1 MHEVL
6 DSQGGAFYHPPPR
19 KEAIDDNKVNRRD
32 IADADIRNVLQG
44 LLSMGE
50 AL

>member
-6 DSQGGAFYHPPPR
+6 DSRAELSDHPPPR
-19 KEAIDDNKVNRRD
+19 KEAIDDNKENRRD

-44 LLSMGE
+44 LLSMGVV
-50 AL
+50 L